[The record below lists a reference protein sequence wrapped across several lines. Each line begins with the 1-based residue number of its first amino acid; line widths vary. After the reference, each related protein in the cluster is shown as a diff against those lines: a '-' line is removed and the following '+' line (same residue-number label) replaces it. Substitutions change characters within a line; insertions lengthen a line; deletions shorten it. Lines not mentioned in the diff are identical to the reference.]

1 MHTSNIY
8 QIDRQIHKIMN
19 KTYKIRIQE
28 HGSVSYDIELTT
40 EDLEW
45 SMEQY
50 QRNRDFFTWE
60 IIE

>member
-1 MHTSNIY
+1 
-8 QIDRQIHKIMN
+8 MN

-28 HGSVSYDIELTT
+28 HGVVSYDIEITT
-40 EDLEW
+40 DNIER

-50 QRNRDFFTWE
+50 QRNRDFFTWK

>member
-1 MHTSNIY
+1 
-8 QIDRQIHKIMN
+8 MN

-28 HGSVSYDIELTT
+28 HGSVSYDIEITT
-40 EDLEW
+40 DNLEW